1 MEAPA
6 VKEERQKPSTSRLDA
21 SADAALDRRGQA
33 SAMMVKEERRDD
45 KAIKD
50 AANLGIQVLHELI
63 FFCL

>member
-45 KAIKD
+45 KAD

>member
-1 MEAPA
+1 
-6 VKEERQKPSTSRLDA
+6 
-21 SADAALDRRGQA
+21 
-33 SAMMVKEERRDD
+33 MMVKEERRDD